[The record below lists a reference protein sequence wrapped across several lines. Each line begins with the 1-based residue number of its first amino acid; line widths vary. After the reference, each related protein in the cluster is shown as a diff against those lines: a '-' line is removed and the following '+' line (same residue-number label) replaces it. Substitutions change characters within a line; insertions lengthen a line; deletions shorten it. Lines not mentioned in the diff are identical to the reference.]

1 MKDGEKYIQAYAKLN
16 SRMNLRGNLLLKS
29 LLAEGQ
35 SLFVAK
41 EEGVE
46 AQPDN
51 ANDED
56 RDL

>member
-16 SRMNLRGNLLLKS
+16 NRMNLRGNLLLKS